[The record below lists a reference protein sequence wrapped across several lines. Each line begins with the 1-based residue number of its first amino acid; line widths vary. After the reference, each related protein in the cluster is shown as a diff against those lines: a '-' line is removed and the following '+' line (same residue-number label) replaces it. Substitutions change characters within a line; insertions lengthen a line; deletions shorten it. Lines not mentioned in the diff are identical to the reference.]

1 MPVDSDSKVKVRR
14 KVVVLKI
21 VNKQRIN
28 FKVKVIRSFLFKKRA
43 VILLKH
49 SISRTKTVTSVY
61 YLVGIFKTKIK

>member
-28 FKVKVIRSFLFKKRA
+28 FKVKVIRNFLFKKRA